1 MNSLG
6 KITVLLT
13 ILLLI
18 FCVHASWAERTEL
31 TTTLPGK
38 NLDRAEKTAKEFGF
52 SIEAGG
58 ALSSIMCLAYS
69 DLDLPKMESTW
80 TRLLR
85 ETIALNEG
93 LVANTDPA
101 ELHDP
106 TANRVE
112 PGTTLQLP
120 AIAAVEEGDN
130 GIGRVLIRLNPK
142 LKGNGR
148 ALIVAIKATITANAD
163 LVRKADLNQLRDGK
177 FNVIVVGDILIL
189 PPEVLPS
196 TPAIHPVQQPAMVAD
211 TAAEIAPL
219 PTGEE
224 KPVEIAD
231 QIAAIVLP
239 EPDET
244 EAPLPTGEE
253 KPVEIADQIAAIVLP
268 EPDETEAPLP
278 AGEEKPVEIA
288 DQIAAIV
295 LPEPDETEAPLPTG
309 EEKPVEIADR
319 IAASVLPEPDETEDP
334 IPTSEEKLVET
345 ADRIAAVVEPV
356 PEQTE
361 DPIPASEEKLEETA
375 VLVAAVVEPV
385 PEQTEDPI
393 PASEE
398 KLEETAELVAVVI
411 EPEPLDA
418 EPYSAII
425 AEVFDGP
432 IGLTA
437 WETRRPA
444 KPVKKT
450 DLLAGGNLLLAY
462 LLAGLALLGLFILLI
477 VRWLERDK
485 VFREQFNLLL
495 TALVFLITFGRVKR
509 TPLEWTEEEKDPLA
523 IPDLEAPRLRS
534 QLQRSIAGRS
544 GDQLGS
550 RSAH

>member
-1 MNSLG
+1 
-6 KITVLLT
+6 
-13 ILLLI
+13 
-18 FCVHASWAERTEL
+18 
-31 TTTLPGK
+31 
-38 NLDRAEKTAKEFGF
+38 
-52 SIEAGG
+52 
-58 ALSSIMCLAYS
+58 
-69 DLDLPKMESTW
+69 
-80 TRLLR
+80 
-85 ETIALNEG
+85 
-93 LVANTDPA
+93 VANADPA

-130 GIGRVLIRLNPK
+130 GIGRVLIRLNPQ

-163 LVRKADLNQLRDGK
+163 LIRKADMNQLRDGK

-244 EAPLPTGEE
+244 E
-253 KPVEIADQIAAIVLP
+253 
-268 EPDETEAPLP
+268 
-278 AGEEKPVEIA
+278 
-288 DQIAAIV
+288 
-295 LPEPDETEAPLPTG
+295 
-309 EEKPVEIADR
+309 
-319 IAASVLPEPDETEDP
+319 DP

-345 ADRIAAVVEPV
+345 AVMVAAVVEPV

-361 DPIPASEEKLEETA
+361 DPIPTSEEKLEETA

-398 KLEETAELVAVVI
+398 KLEETAVVVAAVV
-411 EPEPLDA
+411 EPVPLDA
-418 EPYSAII
+418 EPFSAII

-450 DLLAGGNLLLAY
+450 DLLAGGNLLMAY

-477 VRWLERDK
+477 VRWLERDQ

-495 TALVFLITFGRVKR
+495 TVLVFLITFGRVKR

-523 IPDLEAPRLRS
+523 IPDHEGK
-534 QLQRSIAGRS
+534 QET
-544 GDQLGS
+544 
-550 RSAH
+550 